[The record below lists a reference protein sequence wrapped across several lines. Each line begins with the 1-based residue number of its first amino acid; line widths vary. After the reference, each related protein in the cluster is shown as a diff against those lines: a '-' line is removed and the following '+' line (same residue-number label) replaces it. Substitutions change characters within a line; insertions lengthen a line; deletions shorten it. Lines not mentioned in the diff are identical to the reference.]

1 MDNLIDLIVSG
12 ESSEASDA
20 IKNTLMQKAMERI
33 ETIRPAVVSQMF
45 DLENEVEYEEESDAG
60 QEEE

>member
-1 MDNLIDLIVSG
+1 MDNLIDLIASG
-12 ESSEASDA
+12 DSVEASDA
-20 IKNTLMQKAMERI
+20 IKDALMKKAMDRI

-45 DLENEVEYEEESDAG
+45 DLENEVDSEEEFDAG

>member
-1 MDNLIDLIVSG
+1 MDNLIDLIASG
-12 ESSEASDA
+12 DSVEASDA
-20 IKNTLMQKAMERI
+20 IKDALMQKAMERI

-45 DLENEVEYEEESDAG
+45 DLENEVESEEESDAG

>member
-1 MDNLIDLIVSG
+1 MDNLIDLIASG
-12 ESSEASDA
+12 DSVEASDA
-20 IKNTLMQKAMERI
+20 IKDALMKKAMDRI

-45 DLENEVEYEEESDAG
+45 DLENEVESGEETDAG

>member
-1 MDNLIDLIVSG
+1 MDNLIDLIASG
-12 ESSEASDA
+12 DSVEASDA
-20 IKNTLMQKAMERI
+20 IKDALMKKAMERI

-45 DLENEVEYEEESDAG
+45 DLENEVESEEESDVG

>member
-1 MDNLIDLIVSG
+1 MDNLIDLIASG
-12 ESSEASDA
+12 DSVEASDA
-20 IKNTLMQKAMERI
+20 IKDTLMKKAMERI

-45 DLENEVEYEEESDAG
+45 DLENEVESEEDSDVG

>member
-1 MDNLIDLIVSG
+1 MDNLIDLIASG
-12 ESSEASDA
+12 DSVEASDA
-20 IKNTLMQKAMERI
+20 IKDALMKKAMGRI

-45 DLENEVEYEEESDAG
+45 DLENEVETEDTFDAG

>member
-1 MDNLIDLIVSG
+1 MDNLIDLIASG
-12 ESSEASDA
+12 DSVEASDA
-20 IKNTLMQKAMERI
+20 IKDALMKKAMERI

-45 DLENEVEYEEESDAG
+45 DLENEVESEEESVAG

>member
-1 MDNLIDLIVSG
+1 MDNLIDLIASG
-12 ESSEASDA
+12 DSVEASDA
-20 IKNTLMQKAMERI
+20 IKDALMKKAMERI

-45 DLENEVEYEEESDAG
+45 DLENEVESEEESDAG

>member
-1 MDNLIDLIVSG
+1 MDNLIDLIASG
-12 ESSEASDA
+12 DSVEASDA
-20 IKNTLMQKAMERI
+20 IKDALMKKAMDRI

-45 DLENEVEYEEESDAG
+45 DLENEVESEEESDAG